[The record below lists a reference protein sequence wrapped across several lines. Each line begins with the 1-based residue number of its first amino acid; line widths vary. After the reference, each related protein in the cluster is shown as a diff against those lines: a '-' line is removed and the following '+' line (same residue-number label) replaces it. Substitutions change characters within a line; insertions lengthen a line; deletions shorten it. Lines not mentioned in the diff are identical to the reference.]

1 MSWKERGLG
10 IILAI
15 LPTAIVLASAYIP
28 VQESNLDIEKSI
40 IDFDQVRKVAEKFQ
54 PEQISGDIIEI
65 GDIEANDKETKLTLY
80 VQSPLRTEMKI
91 KEISIEVLNSQGSS
105 KLELK
110 DEVTLMPGER
120 KTVQLVGAGIVPLP
134 DTRPGEIYL
143 KVEVLGVTM
152 EMRR

>member
-1 MSWKERGLG
+1 MSWKERVLG

-15 LPTAIVLASAYIP
+15 LPTAIVLASAYLP

-40 IDFDQVRKVAEKFQ
+40 IDFDQVQRVAEKFQ
-54 PEQISGDIIEI
+54 PERLSGDIIEI
-65 GDIEANDKETKLTLY
+65 GSIEANEEETKLTLY
-80 VQSPLRTEMKI
+80 VQSPLKTEMKV
-91 KEISIEVLNSQGSS
+91 KELSIEILNSQEST

-120 KTVQLVGAGIVPLP
+120 KTVQLTGGGIVPLP

-143 KVEVLGVTM
+143 EVEVLGVTM